1 MNQPK
6 ENAGLSM
13 KDYNH
18 KNLCTWCDGCGN
30 YGILAAIKRA
40 LIELEL
46 APHQVLI
53 CFDVGCHGNMSDTLV
68 GYRFHGLH
76 GRVISLAA
84 GAALANPDVPV
95 IAFGGDGAC
104 FSEGVGHLVHA
115 VRSNYNMTFI
125 LHNNA
130 NYGLTTGQASALTPH
145 GEKMNTAPH
154 GTVEELLNSMDFVF
168 SLNPSFVARG
178 TSGNIKQLTDIIKA
192 GINHQ
197 GFSYIDVLQACPTY
211 NKFATHEYLLG
222 KCYEVETSDF
232 ETARK
237 AAVDTSEK
245 IATGVLYQDKTRS
258 TFLDQLEARKGID
271 TRLVD
276 EVRKVDVS
284 ALLAKF
290 S

>member
-1 MNQPK
+1 MTNSK
-6 ENAGLSM
+6 KSAGISM
-13 KDYNH
+13 KDYNC
-18 KNLCTWCDGCGN
+18 KNQCTWCDGCGN
-30 YGILAAIKRA
+30 YGILTAIKRA
-40 LIELEL
+40 LIELGL

-76 GRVISLAA
+76 GRVISLSA

-115 VRSNYNMTFI
+115 IRSNYNMTFI
-125 LHNNA
+125 LHNNG
-130 NYGLTTGQASALTPH
+130 NYGLTTGQASSLTPR
-145 GEKMNTAPH
+145 GEKMDMAPL
-154 GTVEELLNSMDFVF
+154 GTVEEPLNSMDFVF

-178 TSGNIKQLTDIIKA
+178 FNGNISQLTNILKSAIY
-192 GINHQ
+192 HQ
-197 GFSYIDVLQACPTY
+197 GFSYVDVLQACPTY
-211 NKFATHEYLLG
+211 NKFVSHEYLLE
-222 KCYEVETSDF
+222 KCYECEPMNF

-245 IATGVLYQDKTRS
+245 IATGVLYQDKTRP

-271 TRLVD
+271 SRLVD
-276 EVRKVDVS
+276 EVKKVDVS